1 MHCRD
6 PHFDRRNSGA
16 LASPLSQSSSPR
28 AGPFDLG
35 RMSAQVNADLL
46 AQEEER
52 EQLRQE
58 RMRRADRAAAAA
70 NAAIKVSMLYD
81 Y

>member
-1 MHCRD
+1 M
-6 PHFDRRNSGA
+6 SG
-16 LASPLSQSSSPR
+16 
-28 AGPFDLG
+28 
-35 RMSAQVNADLL
+35 QVNADLL

-52 EQLRQE
+52 ERLRQE